1 MFKDVFSSDFK
12 ATSKVHLIVRSIIS
26 LGHTVYS
33 VKQLSENQ
41 KMPFYSNSNFCI
53 LELLLGDML
62 TQWQNIEKI
71 IMLFAIQ

>member
-26 LGHTVYS
+26 LGHTIYS
-33 VKQLSENQ
+33 VKQLSQNQ
-41 KMPFYSNSNFCI
+41 KMPFYSNSKFCI
-53 LELLLGDML
+53 LELLL